1 MHGTDWL
8 DELGDRVAEHLAGV
22 ELSRPDPD
30 TLSLARGARGVVV
43 HTSGASAWL
52 SRSVATGTTMASR
65 LEDRVRHL
73 DIQQYAVNEATVEV
87 AAEAVLAH
95 LRG

>member
-1 MHGTDWL
+1 MHGTEWL
-8 DELGDRVAEHLAGV
+8 DELGDRVAEYLAGV

-30 TLSLARGARGVVV
+30 TLSLARGAHGVVV
-43 HTSGASAWL
+43 HTSGGSAWL
-52 SRSVATGTTMASR
+52 SPSVATGTTMASR

-73 DIQQYAVNEATVEV
+73 DIQQYAVNQVTVEV
-87 AAEAVLAH
+87 AVEAVLAH